1 MMNNTADIGLSIH
14 NGTLPC
20 NLNYLRKHKNK
31 SQQKRMKHI
40 ILTAFL
46 IAALAAK
53 GLSQQAPPNTQPY
66 NFSIADCINYAYN
79 HQHDVINAN
88 LDVTSAG
95 YHVREIIGQGLPQ
108 LTGSA
113 SFQDYIKS
121 PTVLFP
127 DFITPLTYSVLAKEG
142 VKNGSGNPITV
153 PAGAGLVPVNFT
165 QKYNSNLGIAVSQIL
180 FDPNYIVGLQGR
192 KTYKELYERS
202 YTRTKIDA
210 SVNVTKAY
218 YQVLVSVEQLKLL
231 DANINQLKQQMD
243 ETAARNKQGFVE
255 KIDVD
260 RITVQYNSLV
270 TTRENTLRLL
280 ALNYELLK
288 FQMGMPIEADL
299 TLKDKLEDVQLDM
312 SSADAVNDT
321 TVYHNRIEY
330 GLLETQKRLYEY
342 DLKSKKGQFLPK
354 LTANGSYAAAYQN
367 NSFGQ
372 LYQSN
377 FPSSYIGLT
386 LSLPLYAGGQ
396 HLYQVKQSQITVLKS
411 QNDLLNMKNTVN
423 LQVSQS
429 RISYIN
435 GLQTLND
442 QKKNRAL
449 ASEVLRVSKIKY
461 DQGVGS
467 SIEVT
472 QAQTALQ
479 DADNTYIQGLYNALV
494 SKVDLDKAYGRI
506 K

>member
-1 MMNNTADIGLSIH
+1 MNNTADIGLSIH
-14 NGTLPC
+14 KLTLPG
-20 NLNYLRKHKNK
+20 NLNYLCKHENK

-40 ILTAFL
+40 ILTALL
-46 IAALAAK
+46 IVAVASK
-53 GLSQQAPPNTQPY
+53 GLSQQAPPKSQTY
-66 NFSIADCINYAYN
+66 SFSIADCINYAYN

-88 LDVTSAG
+88 LDVTSAN

-108 LTGSA
+108 ISGAA
-113 SFQDYIKS
+113 SFTDYLQI
-121 PTVLFP
+121 PTTLLPGEFFNAP
-127 DFITPLTYSVLAKEG
+127 GTFIPVKFG
-142 VKNGSGNPITV
+142 VKY
-153 PAGAGLVPVNFT
+153 
-165 QKYNSNLGIAVSQIL
+165 QSNLALNGNLPL

-192 KTYKELYERS
+192 KTYKELYERN
-202 YTRTKIDA
+202 YTRSKIDVN
-210 SVNVTKAY
+210 VNVTKAY

-231 DANINQLKQQMD
+231 DANISQLKQQMD

-260 RITVQYNSLV
+260 RITLQYNSLI
-270 TTRENTLRLL
+270 TTRENAIRSL

-288 FQMGMPIEADL
+288 FQMGMPIENEL
-299 TLKDKLEDVQLDM
+299 TLKNKLEDVQLDVT
-312 SSADAVNDT
+312 SADAVNDS
-321 TVYHNRIEY
+321 TVYRNRIEY
-330 GLLETQKRLYEY
+330 NLLETQKKLNEF
-342 DLKSKKGQFLPK
+342 DLKSKRGQFLPK
-354 LTANGSYAAAYQN
+354 LSANGSLASSYQN
-367 NSFGQ
+367 NAFTN
-372 LYQSN
+372 LYASS
-377 FPSSYIGLT
+377 FPSSYIGLSLT
-386 LSLPLYAGGQ
+386 LPLYTGGQ

-411 QNDLLNMKNTVN
+411 KNDLENMKSTVN

-479 DADNTYIQGLYNALV
+479 DADNSYIQGLYNALV